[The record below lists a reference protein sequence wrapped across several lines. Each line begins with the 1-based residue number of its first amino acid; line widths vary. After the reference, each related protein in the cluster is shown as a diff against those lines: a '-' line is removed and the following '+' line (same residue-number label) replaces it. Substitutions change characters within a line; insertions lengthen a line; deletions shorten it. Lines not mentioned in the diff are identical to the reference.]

1 MNRKGMNRNRYK
13 LALENYAKAI
23 FSIYS
28 LVLIFRLIESVL
40 IFYNYGFSKK
50 ILCSELIGLG
60 YDFLGVSLPI
70 VIYFLLYSLVSKAKG
85 QTLQIVHV
93 GILFITVL
101 VFLPI
106 IQYFLYQ
113 LEPLDVF
120 LYKHPIDE
128 VLFTIK
134 TSGLNLFSIFI
145 FLIATLSLT
154 ALIVWM
160 LNKVKLGPSTIKV
173 TYTIV
178 LISLPLFFAVHS
190 LRQNKLDKFSVNKPA
205 YFISKTM
212 KYMLQADTEYQT
224 ISINDFQKLY
234 PDKTF
239 IDEEYPLVY
248 KKDRSNELG
257 EFFNEFEVSPNIV
270 ILIVEGLSDDFI
282 HEYKG
287 AVLMPFLNELKDK
300 SLYWNHCFT
309 LGERSFAV
317 VPCILGGLP
326 YGDKGFTLQE
336 RLPRHL
342 SLVSILNSN
351 DYYTSF
357 FYGQGAWFHQKGR
370 FFKYNDIDLIFDNK
384 KFSEDF
390 DKIIVGKN
398 NFFWGY
404 NDKDLF
410 NQSLRTIDTL
420 AQTKR
425 LDVYFTGTSHA
436 PFVISDE
443 DYYTNKLE
451 DYAKYEYQD
460 FYNTYAKYLKT
471 ILFVDDALE
480 DFFNEYKKRQN
491 YENTIFII
499 TGDHPMTEVP
509 IENSLKR
516 YHVPLI
522 IFSEKL
528 KGNKTFSNFASHH
541 DIPETILSTLQDYM
555 PYNPALSTSLGTQL
569 LSQSV
574 KQTKSMAFMN
584 TNREVVDFLWGDYYL
599 SEEKLYKVDSTL
611 SIEEVMNDSIK
622 NEITSKLSA
631 FRSTSLYVCRNNKII
646 SSDMYCEALN
656 LQKIYAYQNTDVL
669 ETSSEYF
676 SIIEKTKMPNKD
688 MTFDISLNIKTRGDT
703 DASIVY
709 QIINLRDSTLL
720 WKNFGFTNDKITQ
733 AHIQIDQIP
742 SVDSILY
749 FKSYIWN
756 KQRSNLTV
764 SDIDVLLRTS
774 KPINHNNAN

>member
-1 MNRKGMNRNRYK
+1 MNRNSYK

-28 LVLIFRLIESVL
+28 LVFIFRLIESIL
-40 IFYNYGFSKK
+40 IFYNYGFSKE
-50 ILCSELIGLG
+50 ILFSELIGIG
-60 YDFLGVSLPI
+60 YDFMGVSLPI
-70 VIYFLLYSLVSKAKG
+70 IIYFILYSLVSKAKA
-85 QTLQIVHV
+85 QTLQIVHI

-106 IQYFLYQ
+106 IQYFLNQ

-120 LYKHPIDE
+120 LYKHSIDE

-134 TSGLNLFSIFI
+134 TAGLNFISIFI
-145 FLIATLSLT
+145 SLTAVLSLI
-154 ALIVWM
+154 ALIVWR
-160 LNKVKLGPSTIKV
+160 LNKIKLGPTAIKV
-173 TYTIV
+173 TYSVV

-190 LRQNKLDKFSVNKPA
+190 LWRNKLDKFSVNKPA
-205 YFISKTM
+205 YFISKTV
-212 KYMLQADTEYQT
+212 KYMLKNDTEYQT
-224 ISINDFQKLY
+224 ISINDFQRLY

-248 KKDRSNELG
+248 EKDRNDELG

-287 AVLMPFLNELKDK
+287 AVLMPFLNELKNK

-342 SLVSILNSN
+342 SLVSILKSN

-357 FYGQGAWFHQKGR
+357 FYGQGAWFHQKDR
-370 FFKYNDIDLIFDNK
+370 FFRHNNIDLIFDNK

-398 NFFWGY
+398 VFFWGY

-420 AQTKR
+420 NQAKR
-425 LDVYFTGTSHA
+425 LDVFFTGTSHA

-451 DYAKYEYQD
+451 GYAKLEYQD
-460 FYNTYAKYLKT
+460 FYNTYSKYLKT
-471 ILFVDDALE
+471 VLFVDDALE
-480 DFFNEYKKRQN
+480 DFFSEYKKRQN

-522 IFSEKL
+522 MFSEKL
-528 KGNKTFSNFASHH
+528 KENRVFSNFVSHH
-541 DIPETILSTLQDYM
+541 DIPETILSILQDYI

-569 LSQSV
+569 LSQSG

-584 TNREVVDFLWGDYYL
+584 TNREVIDFLWGDYYL
-599 SEEKLYKVDSTL
+599 SEQKLYKVDSTL
-611 SIEEVMNDSIK
+611 CIKEVMNDSIK
-622 NEITSKLSA
+622 NEMTNKLET
-631 FRSTSLYVCRNNKII
+631 FRNINRYVCRNNKII
-646 SSDMYCEALN
+646 SSDMYCKALN
-656 LQKIYAYQNTDVL
+656 LQKIYAYQNT
-669 ETSSEYF
+669 EAIEASSEYF
-676 SIIEKTKMPNKD
+676 SIIEKTKVPNKD
-688 MTFDISLNIKTRGDT
+688 MTLDINLNIKTRGDS

-709 QIINLRDSTLL
+709 QITNSKDSTLL
-720 WKNFGFTNDKITQ
+720 WKNFGFNKDKITQ
-733 AHIQIDQIP
+733 VHIQIDQVP

-756 KQRSNLTV
+756 RLNSNLTV

-774 KPINHNNAN
+774 KPISQNNAD